1 MCVWL
6 LDSHC
11 ECCVPVLGGSWTLC
25 LPLLQSLRQ
34 NEEGQLASEAAKG
47 DLPWLVLFLLSFFLL
62 SLPLLL
68 SILLFFFKQ
77 SHVTQD
83 SLILNQSCLFQPPG
97 LGLQA
102 GVTTLVCLL
111 YFNVFIAVGRE
122 SL

>member
-34 NEEGQLASEAAKG
+34 NEEEQLASEAAKG

-77 SHVTQD
+77 SHVAQD
-83 SLILNQSCLFQPPG
+83 SLKL
-97 LGLQA
+97 A
-102 GVTTLVCLL
+102 M
-111 YFNVFIAVGRE
+111 
-122 SL
+122 